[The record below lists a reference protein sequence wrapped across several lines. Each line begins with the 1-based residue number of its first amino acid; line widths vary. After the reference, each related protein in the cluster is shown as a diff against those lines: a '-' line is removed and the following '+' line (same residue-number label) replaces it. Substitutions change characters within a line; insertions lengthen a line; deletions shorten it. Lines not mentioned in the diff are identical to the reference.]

1 MNTDQHRLNFLTEV
15 TIGASFKVA
24 NTLGKGFIEKVYAN
38 ALAIELGQKGIIA
51 QRESPIKVYYKEKVV
66 GDFYADLLIENCLL
80 VETKATTSINNIHLA
95 QCLNY
100 LKATGLG
107 LALLINFGGSGVQV
121 KRVIH
126 NLDLR

>member
-1 MNTDQHRLNFLTEV
+1 MNTDQHRLNYLTEV
-15 TIGASFKVA
+15 TIGASFEVA

-38 ALAIELGQKGIIA
+38 SLAIELGQKGIIA
-51 QRESPIKVYYKEKVV
+51 QQESPIKVYYKDKVV
-66 GDFYADLLIENCLL
+66 GDFYADLLIENRLL
-80 VETKATTSINNIHLA
+80 VETKATTSINNIHIA

-100 LKATGLG
+100 LKATGFR

-121 KRVIH
+121 KRVVH